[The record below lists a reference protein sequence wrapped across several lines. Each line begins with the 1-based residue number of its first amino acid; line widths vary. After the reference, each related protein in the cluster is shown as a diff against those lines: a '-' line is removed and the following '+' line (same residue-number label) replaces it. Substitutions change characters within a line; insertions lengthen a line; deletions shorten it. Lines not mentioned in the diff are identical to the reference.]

1 MKKYKIIN
9 QKMDIVTLFK
19 DKSIDFNNFDVINE
33 YLKQLKEN
41 DKDVIFIINI
51 EDVIFEYFYEL
62 MVIDEKVRYLIK
74 ELIEYKPNRV
84 IFLTNK
90 PTQYINMINQ
100 QLIDLGLSK
109 TNKYF
114 KFNIYSTNYQ
124 NKSNLIK
131 KILLNGQHFTFD
143 KNNHIVYIDSLDD
156 DFKHIKN
163 VFNTLMISFSLFKFN
178 YENDLSIKSILSYIP
193 RQFGF
198 FKNRS
203 YCIREK

>member
-1 MKKYKIIN
+1 
-9 QKMDIVTLFK
+9 MDLITLFK
-19 DKSIDFNNFDVINE
+19 DKSIDFNNFDVIDN

-41 DKDVIFIINI
+41 NKDVIFIINI

-90 PTQYINMINQ
+90 PTQYFNMINK

-109 TNKYF
+109 NNKLF
-114 KFNIYSTNYQ
+114 RFNIYSTNYQ
-124 NKSNLIK
+124 NKANLIK

-143 KNNHIVYIDSLDD
+143 KNNHIVYIDGLDN
-156 DFKHIKN
+156 DFKEIKF
-163 VFNTLMISFSLFKFN
+163 VFNSLMISFSIFKFN
-178 YENDLSIKSILSYIP
+178 YEDDLSIKSILSYIP